1 MPDEKWLKRSPDI
14 SLKNEYQKGQTRERK
29 KERGTE
35 RETRARE
42 HLHSQ
47 LRKSQTQLKMQ
58 NGWIRKSAREGF
70 FFGLQCLHILQLD
83 YNLI

>member
-35 RETRARE
+35 RERD
-42 HLHSQ
+42 
-47 LRKSQTQLKMQ
+47 KSERTLTQSIAQISDAVEDAK
-58 NGWIRKSAREGF
+58 W
-70 FFGLQCLHILQLD
+70 LD
-83 YNLI
+83 TKIC